1 MSSLKGQLA
10 NVEGSVKSMKM
21 AIVVG
26 SVLTVA
32 CLAAVFGVTILA
44 NEVSKETKVSG
55 GSLVNRQ
62 GSNVVVAS
70 KKFADLRE
78 SMLAH
83 QIVIGDVIQ
92 MPVKGGKV
100 FATVQRIVELDNG
113 DVVLATNDEM
123 IIAETAM
130 DYLQFF
136 GSDHSSVNLMD
147 GAEKLETMYERS
159 VEARKLNIP
168 WWQLACIAGHLGLE
182 IYGLISGLID
192 AGEAT
197 WEDVMAALVKEGLG
211 MIIDSIGMGACGK
224 FAVAVIGAM
233 GSL

>member
-21 AIVVG
+21 AVVVG

-44 NEVSKETKVSG
+44 NEVSKETKVSNG
-55 GSLVNRQ
+55 ALVNRE
-62 GSNVVVAS
+62 GSNVVVAN

-83 QIVIGDVIQ
+83 QIAIGDVIQ

-100 FATVQRIVELDNG
+100 FTTVQKIVELDNG
-113 DVVLATNDEM
+113 DVVLSTNDEVV
-123 IIAETAM
+123 IAETAM
-130 DYLQFF
+130 DYLQFY
-136 GSDHSSVNLMD
+136 GSDHSSVNLIE
-147 GAEKLETMYERS
+147 GAEKLETMMEKS
-159 VEARKLNIP
+159 VEARKLNIA
-168 WWQLACIAGHLGLE
+168 WWTLACMAGHLGME
-182 IYGLISGLID
+182 IFGLVRGLMNAGD
-192 AGEAT
+192 AT
-197 WEDVMAALVKEGLG
+197 IEDIAAALVKEGLG